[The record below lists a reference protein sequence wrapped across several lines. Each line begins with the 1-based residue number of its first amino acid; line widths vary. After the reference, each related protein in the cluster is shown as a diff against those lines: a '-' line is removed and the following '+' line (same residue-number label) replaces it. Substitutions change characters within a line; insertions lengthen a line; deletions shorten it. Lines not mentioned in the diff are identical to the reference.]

1 MSDPGSEL
9 SPNTIAAW
17 ARIARLD
24 PAAVGAFA
32 LTAAAAAAES
42 HHAFVSLSH
51 DAPATPRS
59 GLLSGVPF
67 AVKDNIDIAGLPTTA
82 GSQVLASF
90 LPAKDAGAA
99 SPLRGAGAW
108 CVGKTNLHELA
119 FGVTSNN
126 AAFGAVRHP
135 WDPDASPGG
144 SSGGSAVAVA
154 LGVVPFALGTDT
166 GGSMT
171 IPAALCG
178 VVGYRPSTGRY
189 PADGLVRLSS
199 TRDTV
204 GVMATTVLDIRLV
217 DDVIRGR
224 AAGTD
229 PDSARVRR
237 RRPWRLGVVA
247 EHLRDLEGAVHAAV
261 VSALDRLADSG
272 LDVVEVSAAAIL
284 DDARL
289 HGPVV
294 VAHEATAELSAALA
308 RLDRAGS
315 SRGTPLTITDL
326 AAGTRSPDVRA
337 LLSELLTHPVSETS
351 HRAALQKRDRLRQVH
366 RTLLDRRDL
375 DALIY
380 PTTPALAPALGADE
394 VRIAE
399 HLLPVFPT
407 LTRHTEAG
415 AFLGAPSVSLPLVQG
430 RRRPHV
436 GLNIEG
442 RIGDDDAL
450 LTLATHLQTLTTR
463 VEARTP

>member
-1 MSDPGSEL
+1 MSEPGIEL

-17 ARIARLD
+17 ARIARL
-24 PAAVGAFA
+24 GAFA
-32 LTAAAAAAES
+32 LTAAAAATES
-42 HHAFVSLSH
+42 HQAFVSLSR

-90 LPAKDAGAA
+90 LPAKDASAA

-119 FGVTSNN
+119 FQVTSNN

-135 WDPDASPGG
+135 WDLDASTGG

-178 VVGYRPSTGRY
+178 VVGYRPTTGRY

-204 GVMATTVLDIRLV
+204 GVTATSVLDIRLV
-217 DDVIRGR
+217 DDIIRGR

-229 PDSARVRR
+229 PDAAHVRR
-237 RRPWRLGVVA
+237 QRSWRLGLVA
-247 EHLRDLEGAVHAAV
+247 EHLTDLEEPVHAAV
-261 VSALDRLADSG
+261 VSALDRLSC
-272 LDVVEVSAAAIL
+272 
-284 DDARL
+284 
-289 HGPVV
+289 
-294 VAHEATAELSAALA
+294 
-308 RLDRAGS
+308 
-315 SRGTPLTITDL
+315 
-326 AAGTRSPDVRA
+326 
-337 LLSELLTHPVSETS
+337 
-351 HRAALQKRDRLRQVH
+351 RAALWERDRLRQVH
-366 RTLLDRRDL
+366 RTWLERRDL

-430 RRRPHV
+430 RRRALV

-463 VEARTP
+463 VEARTS